1 MPLSSPANRGD
12 IAPRQSE
19 LHRRTRWRNLAILG
33 ALVGLMV
40 VFYLVT
46 VVRIQTGLDVAAG
59 AG

>member
-1 MPLSSPANRGD
+1 MPLSSPASRGE
-12 IAPRQSE
+12 ISPRKSE
-19 LHRRTRWRNLAILG
+19 LHRRKRLRNLAILA